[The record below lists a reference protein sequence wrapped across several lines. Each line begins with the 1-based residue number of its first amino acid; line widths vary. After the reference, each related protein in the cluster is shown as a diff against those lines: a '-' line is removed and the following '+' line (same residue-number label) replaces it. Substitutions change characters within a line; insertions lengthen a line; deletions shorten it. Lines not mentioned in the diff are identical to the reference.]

1 MHIHE
6 LYAQYTFLFLILLYF
21 PLSIVCGPSLP
32 ISLLLPFSSYCP
44 LSIPSLPS
52 PPFPSAPLSSSPLPS
67 PPLHT
72 DQASLT
78 RQLQSLPLR
87 SDTLK
92 HKLKRAE
99 LETKLAEIDD
109 ALKIFSR
116 PKVFVKT
123 DD

>member
-1 MHIHE
+1 MNFMPNIPAFVSFPSSSFTSLCPLSVDHPF
-6 LYAQYTFLFLILLYF
+6 LSPFSFLFL
-21 PLSIVCGPSLP
+21 PIV
-32 ISLLLPFSSYCP
+32 YY
-44 LSIPSLPS
+44 PSLPS
-52 PPFPSAPLSSSPLPS
+52 SPLTPSHLSPPLPNLSS
-67 PPLHT
+67 PLHT